1 MGGRCAPTGTAWER
15 GLCPALL
22 PPSAV
27 QAAPWY
33 VPLQSLAPSTG
44 TASGWPTPAHG
55 RFALPRG
62 APCSAKPSQ
71 GITSGNLSPSP
82 ALSALGQHSGL
93 LPLLRGLRELSK
105 HRCGA
110 WPRPGTPGEPP
121 GLWWWVRAAPPAS
134 GCASARWE
142 QLPEDGCHED
152 GAKPSITPSTNWLP
166 GFRGQGISELRR
178 LMSLLCSRQSSP
190 GQGCAWIP
198 ARDPGLP
205 SSARA
210 SSRRGAR
217 GCSPQAGGGA
227 AGQPGHPPPCGDR
240 VPSLP
245 SLLLSSGKCPR
256 RAASCE
262 KLQQLEC
269 GREGK
274 ASAEP
279 EAARS
284 RTDLLPPG
292 ELTPLL

>member
-1 MGGRCAPTGTAWER
+1 MPPRGRHGNGAS
-15 GLCPALL
+15 ALPC

-27 QAAPWY
+27 QAAPRY
-33 VPLQSLAPSTG
+33 VLLRWQSLAPSTG
-44 TASGWPTPAHG
+44 TASGWPTPAHS
-55 RFALPRG
+55 RFALPWG
-62 APCSAKPSQ
+62 ATCSAKPSQ

-93 LPLLRGLRELSK
+93 LPLLRGLWELSK

-110 WPRPGTPGEPP
+110 WPCPGTPGEPL
-121 GLWWWVRAAPPAS
+121 GLRCRVRAAPPAA

-190 GQGCAWIP
+190 GQGCGWIP

-210 SSRRGAR
+210 SSCRGAR
-217 GCSPQAGGGA
+217 GCSPQAGGGLRVSPA
-227 AGQPGHPPPCGDR
+227 THPRAGTASPPSP
-240 VPSLP
+240 PS
-245 SLLLSSGKCPR
+245 SSALGNV
-256 RAASCE
+256 
-262 KLQQLEC
+262 
-269 GREGK
+269 
-274 ASAEP
+274 
-279 EAARS
+279 
-284 RTDLLPPG
+284 PG
-292 ELTPLL
+292 ERPAVKSCSSWNVGGRARLLQSQRRQGAGRICYLPVN